1 MLFDALASTTNLG
14 RIQKWVRSA
23 SKRAERTEPVLV
35 VEDIAAAV
43 NTACSYYPKTVA
55 CLQRSSAIARMLRRR
70 GMSAAVVIGVQLLP
84 FASHAWVEV
93 DGIVV
98 NDKARVK
105 EAYAE
110 LHRI

>member
-1 MLFDALASTTNLG
+1 
-14 RIQKWVRSA
+14 
-23 SKRAERTEPVLV
+23 
-35 VEDIAAAV
+35 
-43 NTACSYYPKTVA
+43 
-55 CLQRSSAIARMLRRR
+55 MLRRR
-70 GMSAAVVIGVQLLP
+70 GIPAAIVIGVQLLP

-93 DGIVV
+93 DGVVV